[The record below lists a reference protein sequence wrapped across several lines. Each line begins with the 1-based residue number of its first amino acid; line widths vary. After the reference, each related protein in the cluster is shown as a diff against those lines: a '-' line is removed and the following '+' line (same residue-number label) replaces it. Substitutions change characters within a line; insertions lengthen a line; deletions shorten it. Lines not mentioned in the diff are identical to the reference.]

1 MHHGR
6 RTRVRR
12 PRCKDSASASGAFFA
27 RPTVTDARISG
38 MRTIYIQRRT
48 EDPEEDMSAV
58 RADVDWF
65 VDGIDCATD
74 RGGLVTVAEGLGA

>member
-1 MHHGR
+1 MVAAHAYD
-6 RTRVRR
+6 VRAAKTVQV
-12 PRCKDSASASGAFFA
+12 PAVPSLL